1 MSQPPMPSAPPTQ
14 PLPQLQPQPWPQQ
27 GMPPG
32 GLQPPYAAVPVQQQP
47 KKPKRFGWPTVIIT
61 AVAALSLGG
70 IIGNVG
76 DTAPTAEPSATA
88 TASKPAEA
96 TDEWLREGQVAQMR
110 SFHATLRLADAESAP
125 TTVYAMLFDL
135 RLECS
140 ASLIRTLIDCTG
152 PPPTRSELLEP
163 SPPGPGS
170 RLASAWLAWPDRR
183 GSPRWI
189 RARPRAEG
197 TESSSWLAC

>member
-14 PLPQLQPQPWPQQ
+14 PLPQPQPQPWPQQ
-27 GMPPG
+27 EMPPG

-96 TDEWLREGQVAQMR
+96 KSAPSASKTPEAKKTTEPV
-110 SFHATLRLADAESAP
+110 AES
-125 TTVYAMLFDL
+125 T
-135 RLECS
+135 
-140 ASLIRTLIDCTG
+140 IG
-152 PPPTRSELLEP
+152 
-163 SPPGPGS
+163 
-170 RLASAWLAWPDRR
+170 
-183 GSPRWI
+183 
-189 RARPRAEG
+189 EG
-197 TESSSWLAC
+197 TYQIGVDAQPGRYKTQVPQNSSGCYWERTKDDSGDMDSIIANDSVNPGARASITVNRGEFFKSSGCGTWTRV

>member
-1 MSQPPMPSAPPTQ
+1 MSQPPMRSAPPTQ
-14 PLPQLQPQPWPQQ
+14 PLPPLQPQPWPQQ

-76 DTAPTAEPSATA
+76 DTGPTAEPSATA

-96 TDEWLREGQVAQMR
+96 KSGPSASKAPEAKKTTGPV
-110 SFHATLRLADAESAP
+110 AES
-125 TTVYAMLFDL
+125 TM
-135 RLECS
+135 
-140 ASLIRTLIDCTG
+140 G
-152 PPPTRSELLEP
+152 
-163 SPPGPGS
+163 
-170 RLASAWLAWPDRR
+170 
-183 GSPRWI
+183 
-189 RARPRAEG
+189 EG
-197 TESSSWLAC
+197 TYQIGVDAKPGRYKTQAPQDSANCYWERLKDDRGGFDSIIANNNVNPGARVSITVKQGEFFNSHGCGTWTMV

>member
-1 MSQPPMPSAPPTQ
+1 MRSAPPAQ
-14 PLPQLQPQPWPQQ
+14 PLPPLQPQPWPQQ

-76 DTAPTAEPSATA
+76 DTGPTAEPSATA

-96 TDEWLREGQVAQMR
+96 KSGPSASKAPEAKKTTEPV
-110 SFHATLRLADAESAP
+110 AES
-125 TTVYAMLFDL
+125 TM
-135 RLECS
+135 
-140 ASLIRTLIDCTG
+140 G
-152 PPPTRSELLEP
+152 
-163 SPPGPGS
+163 
-170 RLASAWLAWPDRR
+170 
-183 GSPRWI
+183 
-189 RARPRAEG
+189 EG
-197 TESSSWLAC
+197 TYQIGVDAKPGRYKTQAPQDSANCYWERLKDDRGGFDSIIANNNVNPGARVSITVKQGEFFNSHGCGTWTMV

>member
-96 TDEWLREGQVAQMR
+96 KSAPSASKAPEAKKTTEPV
-110 SFHATLRLADAESAP
+110 AES
-125 TTVYAMLFDL
+125 TM
-135 RLECS
+135 
-140 ASLIRTLIDCTG
+140 G
-152 PPPTRSELLEP
+152 
-163 SPPGPGS
+163 
-170 RLASAWLAWPDRR
+170 
-183 GSPRWI
+183 
-189 RARPRAEG
+189 EG
-197 TESSSWLAC
+197 TYQIGVDAKPGRYKTQVPQDSGNCYWERLKDDRGGLDSIIANGNVNPGGRASITVKQGEFFNSHGCGTWTMV

>member
-14 PLPQLQPQPWPQQ
+14 PLPQPQPQPWPQQ

-76 DTAPTAEPSATA
+76 DTAPTAEPSATS

-96 TDEWLREGQVAQMR
+96 KSAPSASKAPEAKKTSERV
-110 SFHATLRLADAESAP
+110 AESTIGEGTYQIGVDAQP
-125 TTVYAMLFDL
+125 GRYKTTVPQNSSGCYWERTKDDSGDMDSIIANDTVNPGA
-135 RLECS
+135 R
-140 ASLIRTLIDCTG
+140 ASITVNSGEFFKSSGCGTW
-152 PPPTRSELLEP
+152 TRV
-163 SPPGPGS
+163 
-170 RLASAWLAWPDRR
+170 
-183 GSPRWI
+183 
-189 RARPRAEG
+189 
-197 TESSSWLAC
+197 

>member
-1 MSQPPMPSAPPTQ
+1 MSQPPMRSAPPTQ
-14 PLPQLQPQPWPQQ
+14 PLPPLQPQPWPQQ

-76 DTAPTAEPSATA
+76 DTGPTAEPSATA

-96 TDEWLREGQVAQMR
+96 KSGPSASKAPEAKKTTEPV
-110 SFHATLRLADAESAP
+110 AES
-125 TTVYAMLFDL
+125 TM
-135 RLECS
+135 
-140 ASLIRTLIDCTG
+140 G
-152 PPPTRSELLEP
+152 
-163 SPPGPGS
+163 
-170 RLASAWLAWPDRR
+170 
-183 GSPRWI
+183 
-189 RARPRAEG
+189 EG
-197 TESSSWLAC
+197 TYQIGVDAKPGRYKTQAPQDSANCYWERLKDDRGGFDSIIANNNVNPGARVSITVKQGEFFNSHGCGTRTMV